1 MNSLN
6 RVRPAVQFKCSFSGR
21 SLLYVQIVRRPGQAD
36 NYQEVSPVVV
46 NNAMANF
53 NRNHSL

>member
-6 RVRPAVQFKCSFSGR
+6 RVRPAVQFKCSFSGH
-21 SLLYVQIVRRPGQAD
+21 SLSYVQIVRRPGQVD

-53 NRNHSL
+53 NRSRGL